1 MKNQKII
8 IIGGGQAACQ
18 TAASLKNL
26 GHTGEISIFCSENY
40 LPYQRPP
47 LSKKFLLGELEKERL
62 FFKPEKFYH
71 ENNIKLNLN
80 TYVEQIDKKNKQIIF
95 KENKKEYYDD
105 LVIATGTS
113 PRKIQSDVENPKNIY
128 YLRSIDDV
136 LKIKNKV
143 NNSKKVVII
152 GGGYIGLEVAAIIN
166 KLGLDVTIIEMA
178 DRILE
183 RVTSQKISNF
193 YTKVHNEVGVEIL
206 TNTSVQSLISS
217 KKGVEI
223 LTSNG
228 TIEADF
234 IVVGIGV
241 IPCDKLALDAGL
253 DVDNGI
259 VVDEFCSTSD
269 KNIFSAGDCTFHPN
283 AFYQKNIRLE
293 SVHNAIEQGKT
304 VASSILGQK
313 KAYDQIPWFWSDQY
327 DLKLQIAGLF
337 GDYNDLIVRG
347 DINKRSFA
355 IFYMNNEN
363 MIASDCI
370 NRPAEHMM
378 SRKIISERI
387 IIDKLKLEDDSIPIK
402 EIIN

>member
-1 MKNQKII
+1 MKNQKIV

-26 GHTGEISIFCSENY
+26 GHIGEISIFSSENY

-47 LSKKFLLGELEKERL
+47 LSKKFLLGELETKRL
-62 FFKPEKFYH
+62 FLKPEKFYH
-71 ENNIKLNLN
+71 ENDIKLNLN
-80 TYVEQIDKKNKQIIF
+80 TYVEQIDKKNKHIVF
-95 KENKKEYYDD
+95 KGNKKEYYDD

-113 PRKIQSDVENPKNIY
+113 PREIHSDMDNPRNIF

-136 LKIKNKV
+136 LEIKRKL
-143 NNSKKVVII
+143 NNSKKVAII
-152 GGGYIGLEVAAIIN
+152 GGGYIGLEVAAIISE
-166 KLGLDVTIIEMA
+166 LGLDVTIIEMA

-183 RVTSQKISNF
+183 RVTSQRISDF
-193 YTKVHNEVGVEIL
+193 YTKIHNEAGVEIL
-206 TNTSVQSLISS
+206 TNNSVKSLISGD
-217 KKGVEI
+217 KGVEI
-223 LTSNG
+223 VTSSE
-228 TIEADF
+228 TIQADF

-253 DVDNGI
+253 DVNNGI

-269 KNIFSAGDCTFHPN
+269 KNIFSAGDCTYHPN
-283 AFYQKNIRLE
+283 SFYKKNIRLE

-304 VASSILGQK
+304 VASSILGHK
-313 KAYDQIPWFWSDQY
+313 EAYDQIPWFWSDQY

-337 GDYNDLIVRG
+337 GNYNDLIVRG
-347 DINKRSFA
+347 NVDKKSFA
-355 IFYMNNEN
+355 VFYMDNEN

-370 NRPAEHMM
+370 NRPAEHML
-378 SRKIISERI
+378 SRKIIAERI
-387 IIDKLKLEDDSIPIK
+387 VVDRSRLEDDSVSIK